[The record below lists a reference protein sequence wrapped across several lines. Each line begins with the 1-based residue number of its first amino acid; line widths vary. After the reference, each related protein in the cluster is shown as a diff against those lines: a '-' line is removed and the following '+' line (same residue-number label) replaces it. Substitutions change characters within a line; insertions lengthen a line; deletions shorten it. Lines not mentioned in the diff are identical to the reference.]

1 MPLFAA
7 FQVLRS
13 VVACLNLACRDAK
26 SRGRRLCLLALT
38 VTLVGAAAQTA
49 TPVNV
54 PTWRYNNTHRGANTH
69 ETLLTTANVNATGFG
84 KLFSAAVDGY
94 VYAQPLY
101 VSGITMP
108 DGLVHNV
115 IYVATE
121 HDSVYAF
128 DADTNG
134 GTNAQPLWQASM
146 LDTAHGAAAGATTVP
161 STDLGTHDIVPEIGI
176 TSTPVYDLPS
186 QTLYVVAKSKENG
199 IYIQR
204 IHALNMLTGAEQSNS
219 PSQPISAIVTG
230 SGNGSSGSQLPFSA
244 MWQMN
249 RVALSL
255 FKGYLYVAFG
265 SHGDN
270 GPWHGWVMAYDATT
284 LQQTGVI
291 CLSPNGFGNGVWGA
305 GAGLPIDTVSAPGRL
320 FLSAGNGSYT
330 SYPPLSSNVDY
341 GNSIVRLDL
350 GNGSLTPGSAFT
362 PFNQAALTGGDVDQG
377 SGGNLMLPDQPG
389 AHQHELLQVGKEG
402 RILLLD
408 RDNLGGYAP
417 GGTSNTNVVQD
428 IPNQTGGLW
437 STPAYWNGHVYMWG
451 NGDVLKRFD
460 LANGLLSTTP
470 TDAGTV
476 KSLFP
481 GSSPVVSANGTEN
494 GIVWAVRTDAYNSNG
509 SSILYAFDANN
520 LANPIYE
527 SDTNPARDDAGP
539 ATKFAVPV
547 VTNGN
552 VYVAAAY
559 QVDVYGL
566 LNGAQQAQPPVITP
580 DGGAFAGPQQVTITS
595 STPNASIYY
604 TTDGTIP
611 TPASTLYTGPIAIST
626 GTTIRAMVSAQ
637 GYRQGSSSA
646 IFTFVTQTPSPVLT
660 PAPGSYTS
668 AQIVTISDTFAGAV
682 IHYTTD
688 GSTPTASSPVYTG
701 PITVNG
707 AETLQAMATSSLTPS
722 VVSGGTYTI
731 QYSGTGIN
739 FGSGFSSVAGLT
751 LNGSVVHSDDSRLQ
765 LTNGGTQERGSVF
778 YNTPMNIQSFT
789 NDFSFQ
795 LSNAQADGFTFTIQA
810 SSLTAIGGVGGGLG
824 YASDTPGNPGG
835 IPSSV
840 AIKFDLY
847 SNQGEGPD
855 STGLY
860 TNGASPTIPA
870 IDLTSSG
877 INLHSGDTMNV
888 HMTYDGA
895 TLSMTIGDAVTGKV
909 FSQNFAINIPQT
921 IGGNSAYVGFTA
933 GTGGQTASQK
943 ILTWTFVSST
953 TVSTQAPV
961 IFPNGGTFTTPQA
974 VSLTDTTNGA
984 VIYYTLDSSMP
995 TTASSVYSGPLTVS
1009 SGSTTIS
1016 ALAVAPGYSPSA
1028 VDTATITIVPPAAGV
1043 PTFTPASGTYIGAQ
1057 LVSITS
1063 GTPGATI
1070 YYTTDGSLPTVSS
1083 NVYSGP
1089 INVTASEIVNA
1100 SAASPGFVTSQVSS
1114 AAYVIQSMGQSINF
1128 GGGFTST
1135 SGIALNGNAHL
1146 NTANN
1151 ALELTDGH
1159 TYESGTAWV
1168 TTPVDVSAFTSDFTF
1183 QMKNAA
1189 ADGFT
1194 FAIQSNGVSAMGPY
1208 GGALA
1213 YATIPN
1219 SFALKFDIY
1228 SNSGEGTD
1236 SIGVYT
1242 GGAQPTIPATN
1253 LTGSGIILTSG
1264 DIFHVHLVYNSTAL
1278 QVSITDTNTSASYS
1292 AVFPIDIPGAL
1303 GTSQGYVGFTGGTGG
1318 LTVTTD
1324 ILNWT
1329 LTPVSSQTAADP
1341 TFSPAPGVYT
1351 NALQSSLTSL
1361 TSNAT
1366 IYYTIDG
1373 SQPSHQSAVYSGP
1386 IQVNG
1391 NSLTVKAF
1399 ASAANVD
1406 DSPIV
1411 TGTYVIQAPQ
1421 VAQPVIS
1428 PPGGSYTSSQTISIA
1443 PAVSGA
1449 IIYYTTDGSTP
1460 TITSKQYTS
1469 PFTLISSETVN
1480 AVAVVSGVGQSNVA
1494 TAAYVIQDA
1503 GEAIN
1508 FAGGFANA
1516 QGLTLNGS
1524 AANPNDG
1531 TLSLT
1536 NTAAKGEAGSVFFNT
1551 PVDITKFQTSFTF
1564 QQLSAVADGFTFT
1577 IQSNSPTARG
1587 PSGGGLGYGPDAPGG
1602 TGGIPNSVAIK
1613 FDLYSNDGEGND
1625 STGLYTDGASPT
1637 IPAINL
1643 APSGIVLTKGDV
1655 MVANITYDGATLTLT
1670 LTDQTTNATFT
1681 QSFAVNIPSAVNAN
1695 SAYVGFTGGTGG
1707 YTAVQKILNWT
1718 YTQSALTQ

>member
-1 MPLFAA
+1 MPLFAV
-7 FQVLRS
+7 FQVLQSAGPESKLTR
-13 VVACLNLACRDAK
+13 RDPII
-26 SRGRRLCLLALT
+26 RMLRMCLLALI
-38 VTLVGAAAQTA
+38 VSVVSAAAQTSTA
-49 TPVNV
+49 VNV
-54 PTWRYNNTHRGANTH
+54 PTWRYNNEHSGANTH
-69 ETLLTTANVNATGFG
+69 ETLLTTANVNTNSFG
-84 KLFSAAVDGY
+84 KLFSVAVNGY

-101 VSGITMP
+101 VSGITMA

-134 GTNAQPLWQASM
+134 GTNGQPLWQASM

-161 STDLGTHDIVPEIGI
+161 STDLGTHDIVPEVGI
-176 TSTPVYDLPS
+176 TSTPVYDLSS

-204 IHALNMLTGAEQSNS
+204 IHALNMLTGAERSNS
-219 PSQPISAIVTG
+219 PSQPISATVMG
-230 SGNGSSGSQLPFSA
+230 SGNGSSGGQLPFSA

-255 FKGYLYVAFG
+255 FQGYLYIAFG

-291 CLSPNGFGNGVWGA
+291 CLSPNGFGNGIWGA
-305 GAGLPIDTVSAPGRL
+305 GAALPIDTVSSSGRL

-341 GNSIVRLDL
+341 ANSIVRLDL

-362 PFNQAALTGGDVDQG
+362 PFNQAGLTSGDVDQG
-377 SGGNLMLPDQPG
+377 SGGNLILPDQPG
-389 AHQHELLQVGKEG
+389 AHPHEMLQVGKEG

-417 GGTSNTNVVQD
+417 GGTSNTNIVQD
-428 IPNQTGGLW
+428 IPKQTGGLW

-460 LANGLLSTTP
+460 LTNGLLSTTP
-470 TDAGTV
+470 MDAGTV
-476 KSLFP
+476 ISLFP
-481 GSSPVVSANGTEN
+481 GATPVVSADGTQN

-520 LANPIYE
+520 LANPLYE
-527 SDTNPARDDAGP
+527 SDANPGRDDAGP

-552 VYVAAAY
+552 VYVGAAY
-559 QVDVYGL
+559 QVDMYGL
-566 LNGAQQAQPPVITP
+566 LNGAQQAQAPVITP
-580 DGGAFAGPQQVTITS
+580 NGGAFAGPQQVTITS
-595 STPNASIYY
+595 STPNASIFY

-611 TPASTLYTGPIAIST
+611 TPAATLYTGLFTLST
-626 GTTIRAMVSAQ
+626 GTAIRAMVTAQ
-637 GYRQGSSSA
+637 GYLQGSSSA
-646 IFTFVTQTPSPVLT
+646 TFTFVTQTPAPVLT

-668 AQIVTISDTFAGAV
+668 AQIVTISDTFAGAI
-682 IHYTTD
+682 IHYTID
-688 GSTPTASSPVYTG
+688 GSMPTASSPVYTG

-707 AETLQAMATSSLTPS
+707 AETLQAMATSPLTPS
-722 VVSGGTYTI
+722 VVAGGTYTI

-765 LTNGGTQERGSVF
+765 LTNGGTQQHGSVF
-778 YNTPMNIQSFT
+778 YNAPMNIQSFT

-810 SSLTAIGGVGGGLG
+810 RSLTSMGGVGGGLG
-824 YASDTPGNPGG
+824 YASDTPGTPTG
-835 IPSSV
+835 ILNSA

-847 SNQGEGPD
+847 NNQGEGVD

-870 IDLTSSG
+870 IDMTSSG

-895 TLSMTIGDAVTGKV
+895 TLSMTITDAVTGKT
-909 FSQNFAINIPQT
+909 FSQNFPINIPQT
-921 IGGNSAYVGFTA
+921 IGSNSAYVGFTA

-943 ILTWTFVSST
+943 ILTWTFVSSA
-953 TVSTQAPV
+953 TVPTQAPAIV
-961 IFPNGGTFTTPQA
+961 PNGGTFSAAQA
-974 VSLTDTTNGA
+974 VSLTDKTNGA
-984 VIYYTLDSSMP
+984 VIYYTLDGSIP
-995 TTASSVYSGPLTVS
+995 TTSSSIYSGTLTVS
-1009 SGSTTIS
+1009 SGTVTIS
-1016 ALAVAPGYSPSA
+1016 ALAVAPSYSPSA
-1028 VDTATITIVPPAAGV
+1028 VDTATITIVPPSAAT
-1043 PTFTPASGTYIGAQ
+1043 PIFTPGSGTYIGAQ
-1057 LVSITS
+1057 TVSIS
-1063 GTPGATI
+1063 GGTPGATI

-1083 NVYSGP
+1083 NVYSGS
-1089 INVTASEIVNA
+1089 ITVTASEVINA
-1100 SAASPGFVTSQVSS
+1100 VAASPGFVTSQVSS
-1114 AAYVIQSMGQSINF
+1114 AVYLIQNMGQSINF
-1128 GGGFTST
+1128 SGGFTST

-1146 NTANN
+1146 NSANN
-1151 ALELTDGH
+1151 ALELTDGR
-1159 TYESGTAWV
+1159 TYESSTAWA
-1168 TTPVDVSAFTSDFTF
+1168 TSPVDASAFTTDFTF
-1183 QMKNAA
+1183 QMKNPV

-1194 FAIQSNGVSAMGPY
+1194 FAIQSDGVSAKGLY
-1208 GGALA
+1208 GEALA

-1228 SNSGEGTD
+1228 SNSGEGTN
-1236 SIGVYT
+1236 SIGIYT

-1253 LTGSGIILTSG
+1253 LMGSGIILTSG
-1264 DIFHVHLVYNSTAL
+1264 DVFHVHLVYNGAAL

-1292 AVFPIDIPGAL
+1292 AIFPVDIPGAL

-1318 LTVTTD
+1318 YTVTTD

-1329 LTPVSSQTAADP
+1329 LTPVSAQAAADP
-1341 TFSPAPGVYT
+1341 TFNPTPGIYT
-1351 NALQSSLTSL
+1351 NTLQASLTSL
-1361 TSNAT
+1361 TPNAT
-1366 IYYTIDG
+1366 IFYTMDG
-1373 SQPSHQSAVYSGP
+1373 SQPTHESATYTGP
-1386 IQVNG
+1386 IEVNG

-1399 ASAANVD
+1399 ASAANVN

-1411 TGTYVIQAPQ
+1411 TGTYVIQAPSI
-1421 VAQPVIS
+1421 AAPLIS
-1428 PPGGSYTSSQTISIA
+1428 PSGGSYTSSQTVSIT
-1443 PAVSGA
+1443 PPVPGA
-1449 IIYYTTDGSTP
+1449 IIYYTTDGSAP
-1460 TITSKQYTS
+1460 TAASKQYTT
-1469 PFTLISSETVN
+1469 PFTLISSQTVK
-1480 AVAVVSGVGQSNVA
+1480 AVAVVSGVGQSDVA
-1494 TAAYVIQDA
+1494 TAVYVIQSGGA
-1503 GEAIN
+1503 AIN

-1524 AANPNDG
+1524 ATNPNDG

-1551 PVDITKFQTSFTF
+1551 PVNITKFQTSFTF

-1577 IQSNSPTARG
+1577 IQSNSPAARG
-1587 PSGGGLGYGPDAPGG
+1587 PSGGGLGYGPDTSTG

-1613 FDLYSNDGEGND
+1613 FDLYNNAGEGND
-1625 STGLYTDGASPT
+1625 STGLYTGGASPT

-1643 APSGIVLTKGDV
+1643 APSGIVLTKGDL
-1655 MVANITYDGATLTLT
+1655 MAASISYDGATLTLT
-1670 LTDQTTNATFT
+1670 LTDQTTNQTFT
-1681 QSFAVNIPSAVNAN
+1681 QSFAVNIPAAVNAN

-1707 YTAVQKILNWT
+1707 YTALQKILNWT
-1718 YTQSALTQ
+1718 YTQAALTQ

>member
-1 MPLFAA
+1 VPLFAA
-7 FQVLRS
+7 SQVLRS
-13 VVACLNLACRDAK
+13 VVAVSNIANRNHKIRA
-26 SRGRRLCLLALT
+26 RPLCLLVLALSA
-38 VTLVGAAAQTA
+38 LSAAAQTA

-54 PTWRYNNTHRGANTH
+54 PTWRYDNTHNGENTQ
-69 ETLLTTANVNATGFG
+69 ETLLTTANVNANGFG
-84 KLFSAAVDGY
+84 KLFSVAVDGY

-134 GTNAQPLWQASM
+134 GTNGQPLWHVSM
-146 LDTAHGAAAGATTVP
+146 LDSAHGAAAGATTVP

-204 IHALNMLTGAEQSNS
+204 IHALNMLTGSEQSNS
-219 PSQPISAIVTG
+219 PSQPIAATVTG
-230 SGNGSSGSQLPFSA
+230 SGNGSSGGQLAFSP

-255 FKGYLYVAFG
+255 FNGYLYIAFG

-284 LQQTGVI
+284 LQQTGTI
-291 CLSPNGFGNGVWGA
+291 CLSPNGFGNGIWGS
-305 GAGLPIDTVSAPGRL
+305 GAGLPIDTVSASGRL
-320 FLSAGNGSYT
+320 FLSTGNGSYT

-341 GNSIVRLDL
+341 ANSIVRLDL
-350 GNGSLTPGSAFT
+350 GNGSITPGSAFT
-362 PFNQAALTGGDVDQG
+362 PFNQAGLTSGDVDQG
-377 SGGNLMLPDQPG
+377 SGGNLILPDQPG
-389 AHQHELLQVGKEG
+389 AHPHELLQVGKEG

-417 GGTSNTNVVQD
+417 GGTSNTSIVQD
-428 IPNQTGGLW
+428 IPKQTAGLW
-437 STPAYWNGHVYMWG
+437 STPSYWNGHVYMWG

-470 TDAGTV
+470 MDAGTV
-476 KSLFP
+476 QSLFP
-481 GSSPVVSANGTEN
+481 GASPVISANGTQN

-509 SSILYAFDANN
+509 SAILYAFDANN
-520 LANPIYE
+520 LASPLYE
-527 SDTNPARDDAGP
+527 SDANPSRDDAGP

-547 VTNGN
+547 VTNGQ

-566 LNGAQQAQPPVITP
+566 LNGSQQAQPPVITP
-580 DGGAFAGPQQVTITS
+580 NGGAFAGLRQVTMTS

-604 TTDGTIP
+604 TTDGTLP
-611 TPASTLYTGPIAIST
+611 TPAATLYAGPLTLST
-626 GTTIRAMVSAQ
+626 GTTIRAMVTAQ
-637 GYRQGSSSA
+637 GYLTSSSSA
-646 IFTFVTQTPSPVLT
+646 TFTFVTQTPAPVLT

-668 AQIVTISDTFAGAV
+668 AQIVTMSDTFAEA
-682 IHYTTD
+682 IIYYTTD

-722 VVSGGTYTI
+722 VVAGGTYTI

-765 LTNGGTQERGSVF
+765 LTNGGKQQRGSVF
-778 YNTPMNIQSFT
+778 YNAPMNVQSFT

-810 SSLTAIGGVGGGLG
+810 SSLTAMGGVGGGLG
-824 YASDTPGNPGG
+824 YASDTPGSPGG

-840 AIKFDLY
+840 SVKFDLY
-847 SNQGEGPD
+847 NNQGEGVD

-860 TNGASPTIPA
+860 TNGASPTIPS

-888 HMTYDGA
+888 HMTYDGT
-895 TLSMTIGDAVTGKV
+895 TLSMMITDAVTGKS
-909 FSQNFAINIPQT
+909 FSQSFAINIPQT
-921 IGGNSAYVGFTA
+921 IGSNSAYVGFTA

-953 TVSTQAPV
+953 TIPTQAPV

-974 VSLTDTTNGA
+974 VSLTDQTNGA
-984 VIYYTLDSSMP
+984 VIYYTVDGSMP
-995 TTASSVYSGPLTVS
+995 TTASLVYSGPLIVTSGTV
-1009 SGSTTIS
+1009 TIS
-1016 ALAVAPGYSPSA
+1016 TLAVAPGYSPSA
-1028 VDTATITIVPPAAGV
+1028 MHTATITILPPTAGTPIFA
-1043 PTFTPASGTYIGAQ
+1043 PTSGTYIGPQ
-1057 LVSITS
+1057 TVSITG
-1063 GTPGATI
+1063 GTPGATT
-1070 YYTTDGSLPTVSS
+1070 YYTTDGSLPTVNSS
-1083 NVYSGP
+1083 VYSSP
-1089 INVTASEIVNA
+1089 INVTASEVINA
-1100 SAASPGFVTSQVSS
+1100 IAASPGFITSQVSS
-1114 AAYVIQSMGQSINF
+1114 AAYVIQSMGQGINF
-1128 GGGFTST
+1128 GAGFTST
-1135 SGIALNGNAHL
+1135 SGIALNGSAHL
-1146 NTANN
+1146 NTAIN

-1159 TYESGTAWV
+1159 TYESSTAWA
-1168 TTPVDVSAFTSDFTF
+1168 TMPVDVSAFTTDFTF
-1183 QMKNAA
+1183 QMKNPS

-1194 FAIQSNGVSAMGPY
+1194 FAIQSNGVSAKGPY

-1219 SFALKFDIY
+1219 SVALKFDIY
-1228 SNSGEGTD
+1228 NNSGEGTN

-1264 DIFHVHLVYNSTAL
+1264 DVFHVHLVYNGAAL

-1292 AVFPIDIPGAL
+1292 AIFPVDIPGAL

-1318 LTVTTD
+1318 FTVTTD

-1329 LTPVSSQTAADP
+1329 LTPVSAQTAADP
-1341 TFSPAPGVYT
+1341 TFSPAPGMYT
-1351 NALQSSLTSL
+1351 NTLQASLVSLTP
-1361 TSNAT
+1361 NAT
-1366 IYYTIDG
+1366 IYYTTDG

-1399 ASAANVD
+1399 ASAMNFN

-1411 TGTYVIQAPQ
+1411 TGTYVIQPAP

-1428 PPGGSYTSSQTISIA
+1428 PPGGSYTSSQTVSIA
-1443 PAVSGA
+1443 PPVSGA
-1449 IIYYTTDGSTP
+1449 IIYYTTNGSAP
-1460 TITSKQYTS
+1460 TAASKQYTS
-1469 PFTLISSETVN
+1469 PFTLISSQTIN
-1480 AVAVVSGVGQSNVA
+1480 AIAVVSGAGQSNVA
-1494 TAAYVIQDA
+1494 TAAYNIQA
-1503 GEAIN
+1503 GGQAIN
-1508 FAGGFANA
+1508 FGAGFSNA
-1516 QGLTLNGS
+1516 QGLTLNGTAS
-1524 AANPNDG
+1524 NPSDG

-1577 IQSNSPTARG
+1577 IQSNSPTSRG
-1587 PSGGGLGYGPDAPGG
+1587 PSGGGLGYGPDSPTG
-1602 TGGIPNSVAIK
+1602 TGGIPNSVALK
-1613 FDLYSNDGEGND
+1613 FDLYSNAGEGND
-1625 STGLYTDGASPT
+1625 STGLYIGGASPT

-1655 MVANITYDGATLTLT
+1655 MVANITYDGAALTLT
-1670 LTDQTTNATFT
+1670 LTDQTTNKTFT
-1681 QSFAVNIPSAVNAN
+1681 QSFTVNIPAAVNAN
-1695 SAYVGFTGGTGG
+1695 SAYVGFTASTGG
-1707 YTAVQKILNWT
+1707 YTALQKILNWT
-1718 YTQSALTQ
+1718 YTQTALTQ